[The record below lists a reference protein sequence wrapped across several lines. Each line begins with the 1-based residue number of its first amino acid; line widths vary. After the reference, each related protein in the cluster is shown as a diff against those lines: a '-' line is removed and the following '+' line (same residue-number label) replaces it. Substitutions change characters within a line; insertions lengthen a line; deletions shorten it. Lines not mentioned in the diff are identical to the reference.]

1 MFGSLTRPGVFN
13 ARSDIDLALLKEFK
27 DLSVYGLAATLE
39 ERLGRPVDIVLLSR
53 CRFAAKI
60 LREGGGLL
68 DELGL
73 RTLRDEI
80 LADCQVAE
88 AAWNV
93 AMQRFSEDHPAAI
106 EGCAHHLARLY
117 NVIEQMA
124 LRVAKA
130 FENRIDDDAGWH
142 AELIGRLSLEIEGV
156 RPALFPADLRQPYAS
171 CVASDTCLLM
181 HTNWSW
187 TATK

>member
-1 MFGSLTRPGVFN
+1 M
-13 ARSDIDLALLKEFK
+13 
-27 DLSVYGLAATLE
+27 
-39 ERLGRPVDIVLLSR
+39 
-53 CRFAAKI
+53 
-60 LREGGGLL
+60 

-156 RPALFPADLRQPYAS
+156 RPALFPADLRQPLRELRGFRHVFTHAYELELDRDKVRLLLKYARQ
-171 CVASDTCLLM
+171 VAPRLNRLCRNFIRQVAEREGLTDVLQKR
-181 HTNWSW
+181 
-187 TATK
+187 AKGRGK